1 MNIYSNNTWKT
12 VVGMLKSNERT
23 GLSEFECKE
32 RREKYGDNKVFIP
45 YKTSVI
51 GNIKNFLSP
60 HIFLSFFIGAFLVY
74 MQEYILGGI
83 TFTMV
88 IITMLIKFFHSRS
101 VVQKVKF
108 MQKLNDSTAKVLRD
122 GTEKIVKAEELVK
135 GDIVVFSK
143 DSLMAADIRII
154 QAEDLKVDEKN
165 ITGEKFLKDKFDSRI
180 DNTVY
185 SIEEMKNMLFKGT
198 IIKNGEGTGVVVETG
213 NSTHLGRMLM
223 LLVNG
228 TNNKHSLGKRL
239 EKKFSGMMFISIAF
253 SIALF
258 GALTSVNLVEG
269 YNILALSLF
278 LTQSIPVVIIIA
290 GFIYLLKKELSK
302 KGIDL
307 INLSTVDL
315 IKEIQV
321 LFMDKI
327 GSITKEEM
335 IVDKVYVNNK
345 LYSAGEISYS
355 KEVTIRRLIESI
367 VLCNNASCDF
377 DEDKHSGDLSEI
389 AYLKFAHKKS
399 VDKAFLEGSNR
410 RIFEIPMDSDKRMIT
425 TVNKAKRGCRANCKG
440 NVDAVLDRC
449 KYIMVDGLQ
458 KEITNE
464 DISRLKAIDY
474 NLSLEGYITQAVAY
488 RNFSYIPSV
497 EENIENNLVFVGIIA
512 LENPL
517 NDELEEEIES
527 VKSRGIIPIVF
538 TDDNKITA
546 TTIGRKAKLVSSN
559 NRVIGGIEI
568 YSLEKEELLDT
579 ISRTRV
585 FARVTPE
592 LKAKIIGIFVKD
604 NYKVAASGEGLGD
617 LASICISR
625 LGISKGNAPKLIK
638 NASDVFIKN
647 NFLKGFLKLF
657 DLSKDIEVG
666 INKFKS
672 FVLGLVIAQI
682 AALNLIPAI
691 NKSFNL
697 SILPI
702 LLFNMIIVIPSS
714 LLVLKSSGNEDERY
728 ILRSIVYVG
737 LTLTA
742 LYDVSFGAD
751 LMWIFLFG
759 IYSIN
764 YCLVNCNIGFK
775 KKSLELGLFAL
786 SVSFLIIWSVVLM
799 FMNSYDFS
807 QLILLKTAAIAAA
820 SWICELI
827 MKKWQE

>member
-12 VVGMLKSNERT
+12 VVGMLKSNEKT
-23 GLSEFECKE
+23 GLSELECEE
-32 RREKYGDNKVFIP
+32 RRKKYGDNKVFIP
-45 YKTSVI
+45 YKTSVV

-60 HIFLSFFIGAFLVY
+60 HIFLSFFVGAFLVY
-74 MQEYILGGI
+74 MHKYILGTI
-83 TFTMV
+83 TFAMV
-88 IITMLIKFFHSRS
+88 IITMIIKFLHSRS
-101 VVQKVKF
+101 VIQKVKF
-108 MQKLNDSTAKVLRD
+108 MQKLNDSTARVLRD

-135 GDIVVFSK
+135 GDIVIFSK

-165 ITGEKFLKDKFDSRI
+165 ITGEKFLKDKFDSKI
-180 DNTVY
+180 DNTAY

-198 IIKNGEGTGVVVETG
+198 VIKNGEGTGVVVETG

-223 LLVNG
+223 LLVNAS
-228 TNNKHSLGKRL
+228 NNKHSLGKRL
-239 EKKFSGMMFISIAF
+239 EKKLSGMMFTLIAF

-258 GALTSVNLVEG
+258 AVLTFVNLIEG
-269 YNILALSLF
+269 YDILVLSLF
-278 LTQSIPVVIIIA
+278 LTQSIPVVIIVT
-290 GFIYLLKKELSK
+290 GFIFLLKKELNK

-345 LYSAGEISYS
+345 LYSEGEISYS

-377 DEDKHSGDLSEI
+377 DKDKHSGDLSEI

-517 NDELEEEIES
+517 NDELEQEIES

-559 NRVIGGIEI
+559 NRVIGGVEI
-568 YSLEKEELLDT
+568 YSLDKEELLDT

-638 NASDVFIKN
+638 NTSDVFIKN

-672 FVLGLVIAQI
+672 FVLGLIISQI
-682 AALNLIPAI
+682 AVLNLIPAI

-697 SILPI
+697 SIWSI
-702 LLFNMIIVIPSS
+702 LVFNMIIVAPSS
-714 LLVLKSSGNEDERY
+714 LLVLNSFENQNEGYVLRT
-728 ILRSIVYVG
+728 ILYVG

-742 LYDVSFGAD
+742 LYDISFGAD
-751 LMWIFLFG
+751 LIWGLLFG

-775 KKSLELGLFAL
+775 KKSLKLGLFAL
-786 SVSFLIIWSVVLM
+786 SVSLVIIWSVALM
-799 FMNSYDFS
+799 LMNSYDFS
-807 QLILLKTAAIAAA
+807 QFILLKTAAVAVA

>member
-12 VVGMLKSNERT
+12 VVGMLKSNEKT
-23 GLSEFECKE
+23 GLSELECEE
-32 RREKYGDNKVFIP
+32 RREKYGNNKVFIP
-45 YKTSVI
+45 YRTSI
-51 GNIKNFLSP
+51 IMNIKNFLSI
-60 HIFLSFFIGAFLVY
+60 HIFLSLFVGIFLIY
-74 MQEYILGGI
+74 MKEYVLGI
-83 TFTMV
+83 VTFAIMV
-88 IITMLIKFFHSRS
+88 VTILIKFVHSRS
-101 VVQKVKF
+101 IVQKVKF

-122 GTEKIVKAEELVK
+122 GTEKIVRAEELVK
-135 GDIVVFSK
+135 GDIVIFSK
-143 DSLMAADIRII
+143 DSLLAADIRII
-154 QAEDLKVDEKN
+154 EAEDLKVDEKN
-165 ITGEKFLKDKFDSRI
+165 ITGEKFLKDKFDSKI
-180 DNTVY
+180 DNTAY

-198 IIKNGEGTGVVVETG
+198 VIKNGQGTGVVVETG

-223 LLVNG
+223 LLMNAN
-228 TNNKHSLGKRL
+228 NNKHSLGDRL
-239 EKKFSGMMFISIAF
+239 ERKLNSMMFISIAF
-253 SIALF
+253 SLALF
-258 GALTSVNLVEG
+258 GILKTFNFIEG
-269 YNILALSLF
+269 YKTLSLSLF
-278 LTQSIPVVIIIA
+278 LTQSIPVVVIVTA
-290 GFIYLLKKELSK
+290 FISILKKELNK

-315 IKEIQV
+315 VKEIQV

-335 IVDKVYVNNK
+335 IVDKLYVNNK
-345 LYSAGEISYS
+345 LYSESEISYS

-377 DEDKHSGDLSEI
+377 DKEKYSGDLSEI

-399 VDKAFLEGSNR
+399 VDKAFLEGSNK
-410 RIFEIPMDSDKRMIT
+410 RIFEITMDSDKRMIT
-425 TVNKAKRGCRANCKG
+425 TVNKAKRGCRANCRG
-440 NVDAVLDRC
+440 SVDAVLDRC
-449 KYIMVDGLQ
+449 KYIMIDGLQ

-488 RNFSYIPSV
+488 RNFSYIPSI
-497 EENIENNLVFVGIIA
+497 EENIENNLVFIGIIA

-517 NDELEEEIES
+517 NDELQDEIEAI
-527 VKSRGIIPIVF
+527 KNRGIIPIVF

-546 TTIGRKAKLVSSN
+546 TTIGRKAKLISSN

-625 LGISKGNAPKLIK
+625 LGISKGKAPKLIK

-657 DLSKDIEVG
+657 DLSKDIEKG

-672 FVLGLVIAQI
+672 FVLGFIVSQI
-682 AALNLIPAI
+682 AVLNLMPII
-691 NKSFNL
+691 NKNFSL

-702 LLFNMIIVIPSS
+702 LIFNMIIIAPAS
-714 LLVLKSSGNEDERY
+714 LLVLKSSKNDNENY
-728 ILRSIVYVG
+728 LLRIIMYVG
-737 LTLTA
+737 LTLVA
-742 LYDVSFGAD
+742 LYDLNFGED
-751 LMWIFLFG
+751 VIWVFLFG
-759 IYSIN
+759 MYSIS

-775 KKSLELGLFAL
+775 KKSLELGLFLL
-786 SVSFLIIWSVVLM
+786 SIFFLIICIIAFM
-799 FMNSYDFS
+799 FINFYDFS
-807 QLILLKTAAIAAA
+807 EFILLKTCAIAAT
-820 SWICELI
+820 SWIGELI